1 MRNILKKISLI
12 AGIGLIIFGGLAI
25 LGTYDD
31 LNYSHCWGMA
41 FGQGLNPEALCNSA
55 YGWFVTGIIFV
66 IGGVTLIFTSR
77 T

>member
-25 LGTYDD
+25 LGTYDN
-31 LNYSHCWGMA
+31 LIYSHCWGMV

-55 YGWFVTGIIFV
+55 YGWFITGVIFV
-66 IGGVTLIFTSR
+66 ISGVTLIFTSR